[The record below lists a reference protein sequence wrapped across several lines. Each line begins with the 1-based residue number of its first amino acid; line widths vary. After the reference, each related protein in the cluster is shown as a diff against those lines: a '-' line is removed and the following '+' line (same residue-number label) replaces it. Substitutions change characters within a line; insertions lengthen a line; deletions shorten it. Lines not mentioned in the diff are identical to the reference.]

1 MTQYTA
7 KVFMNGRSQAIRLP
21 KELRFETDTV
31 YLRKEGN
38 EVIISA
44 NETDWDV
51 FFDQTSAFG
60 DDFMAETRDLPA
72 QERDAF

>member
-21 KELRFETDTV
+21 KELRFDTETV

-44 NETDWDV
+44 TEADWDV
-51 FFDQTSAFG
+51 FFSQTSAFG
-60 DDFMAETRDLPA
+60 EDFLLDREDVPA
-72 QERDAF
+72 QEREFF